1 MSDDTRAA
9 AITALARYA
18 SLAGPSEMHEP
29 LNWQASD
36 LMTDLLLG
44 FDPATADLILH
55 RVRRDYDA
63 EHHDVRPV
71 LPPAR

>member
-1 MSDDTRAA
+1 MSADTRAA
-9 AITALARYA
+9 AITALARYSA
-18 SLAGPSEMHEP
+18 LVGPSEMHEP

-63 EHHDVRPV
+63 EHRDIPPV
-71 LPPAR
+71 LPPAC